1 MTKIYEEIPATQL
14 KITKNIAL
22 YCCSFEYLSYFVYTP
37 LDSPRNNRQNRY
49 RRTDYTD
56 AAEFFFSV
64 FIFERPN
71 LISIATDVDC
81 ASIYAILL
89 QIFMQK
95 GLLPLTSSLSSFS
108 VCRLSGRY
116 VRMEHCT
123 LPGNIYCSAFCWG
136 LRPVPLSSEHFNRNT
151 AGMQSKVPVMPVFIL
166 YFRYFLFR
174 KNEENIFF
182 WKYSNVFRFS
192 LQVKNYFFCFK
203 GVFEPDCLLN
213 L

>member
-1 MTKIYEEIPATQL
+1 MTKIYEEIPATHL
-14 KITKNIAL
+14 KITKIIAL

-37 LDSPRNNRQNRY
+37 LDSPCNNRQNRY

-116 VRMEHCT
+116 VRCRAT
-123 LPGNIYCSAFCWG
+123 STV
-136 LRPVPLSSEHFNRNT
+136 RPFAEVL
-151 AGMQSKVPVMPVFIL
+151 G
-166 YFRYFLFR
+166 RYRLAR
-174 KNEENIFF
+174 SI
-182 WKYSNVFRFS
+182 S
-192 LQVKNYFFCFK
+192 LGTQPECKAKCQ
-203 GVFEPDCLLN
+203 
-213 L
+213 